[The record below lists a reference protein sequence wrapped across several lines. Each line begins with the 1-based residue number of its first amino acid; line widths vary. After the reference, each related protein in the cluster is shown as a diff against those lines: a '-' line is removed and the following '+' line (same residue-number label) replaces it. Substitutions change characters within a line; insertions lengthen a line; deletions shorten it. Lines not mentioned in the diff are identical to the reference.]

1 MNTRSCAYLAAVLN
15 AFFIGLSFLFV
26 KESLDS
32 AAPFTTLA
40 FRFTLSFLVLL
51 GLAAVGVIRVRL
63 PQERYGDLL
72 VLLIAQPILFFSL
85 QAFSLLYISSSEAGI
100 IEAITPVFVGILGIV
115 VLGEWVN
122 AKQFICFFI
131 SLAGIACLFLMEGN
145 GGAGIDTF
153 GLVLAVLSVCATSL
167 YIVMGRRLSRTI
179 DPVSLTFLMMLSGC
193 VIFLGAAMGCEGLGP
208 YGALVLL
215 RDTDFLIEILYLAL
229 FTSVATS
236 FFAMYSLRELEAA
249 RVGIIQNL
257 SVVVSV
263 GAGVLVLHEPFLVYH
278 AVASLLI
285 VAGVVFANYYA
296 GPEMAGSGGT
306 AAPGESK
313 MKHADAHLKGP

>member
-1 MNTRSCAYLAAVLN
+1 MNQRSCAYLAAVLN

-32 AAPFTTLA
+32 AEPFTTLA
-40 FRFTLSFLVLL
+40 FRFTLAFLVLL
-51 GLAAVGVIRVRL
+51 ALTTFGVIRVHL

-72 VLLIAQPILFFSL
+72 VLLLAQPILFFSL
-85 QAFSLLYISSSEAGI
+85 QAFGLLYISSSEAGI

-115 VLGEWVN
+115 ILDEWVN
-122 AKQFICFFI
+122 AKQFICFII
-131 SLAGIACLFLMEGN
+131 SIAGIVCLFLMEGN
-145 GGAGIDTF
+145 GEAGINTL
-153 GLVLAVLSVCATSL
+153 GLVLTLLSVCATSL
-167 YIVMGRRLSRTI
+167 YIVMGRRLSRTV

-193 VIFLGAAMGCEGLGP
+193 VVFLTAAAVWEGLDLD
-208 YGALVLL
+208 GALVLL
-215 RDTDFLIEILYLAL
+215 GDTDFLIEILYLAL

-236 FFAMYSLRELEAA
+236 FLAMYSLKELEAA

-263 GAGVLVLHEPFLVYH
+263 AAGVIVLQEAFCVYH
-278 AVASLLI
+278 AVASFLI

-296 GPEMAGSGGT
+296 DPEKA
-306 AAPGESK
+306 
-313 MKHADAHLKGP
+313 

>member
-32 AAPFTTLA
+32 AEPLTTLA
-40 FRFTLSFLVLL
+40 FRFTLAFLVLL
-51 GLAAVGVIRVRL
+51 ALAAVGVIRVHL
-63 PQERYGDLL
+63 PKENYGDLL
-72 VLLIAQPILFFSL
+72 VLLLAQPVLFFSL

-115 VLGEWVN
+115 ILGEWVN
-122 AKQFICFFI
+122 AKQFICFII
-131 SLAGIACLFLMEGN
+131 SIAGIASLFLMEGN
-145 GGAGIDTF
+145 GEGGIDTL
-153 GLVLAVLSVCATSL
+153 GLVLALLSVCATSL

-179 DPVSLTFLMMLSGC
+179 DPVSLTFLMMLFGC
-193 VIFLGAAMGCEGLGP
+193 VVFLAAAVGCEGLDP
-208 YGALVLL
+208 HGALMLL
-215 RDTDFLIEILYLAL
+215 GDTDFLTEILYLAL

-236 FFAMYSLRELEAA
+236 FLAMYGLRELEAA

-263 GAGVLVLHEPFLVYH
+263 AAGVLVLHEPFLIYH
-278 AVASLLI
+278 AIASLLI

-296 GPEMAGSGGT
+296 DPEEVESEV
-306 AAPGESK
+306 AAPVGPGV
-313 MKHADAHLKGP
+313 KHADEHPKDP